1 MTNNIID
8 GKAKPLGAYPHFK
21 RAGDFIFV
29 SGTSSRREDNS
40 HIGVEI
46 DENGN
51 LSLDIKEQT
60 RAVIKNIETTLK
72 AAGVELSDL
81 VEISTYLMSMDD
93 FKGYNDVYGEF
104 FNAETGPA
112 RTTIAVHQLPH
123 PHLLIEIKAVA
134 YKKE

>member
-93 FKGYNDVYGEF
+93 FKGYNDIYGEF

-112 RTTIAVHQLPH
+112 RTTIAVHKLPH

>member
-1 MTNNIID
+1 MADNILD

-40 HIGVEI
+40 HIGVDI

-72 AAGVELSDL
+72 AAGAELSDL

>member
-40 HIGVEI
+40 HIGVDI

>member
-72 AAGVELSDL
+72 AAGAELSDL

-93 FKGYNDVYGEF
+93 FKGYNDIYGEF

>member
-1 MTNNIID
+1 MTDNIID
-8 GKAKPLGAYPHFK
+8 GKAKPLGAYPHYK
-21 RAGDFIFV
+21 RAGDFIFI

-40 HIGVEI
+40 HAGVDI

-51 LSLDIKEQT
+51 IVLDIKKQT

-72 AAGVELSDL
+72 AAGAELSDL
-81 VEISTYLMSMDD
+81 VEMNTYLMNMDD
-93 FKGYNDVYGEF
+93 FKGYNDVYAEF
-104 FNAETGPA
+104 FDAASGPA
-112 RTTIAVHQLPH
+112 RTTVAVHQLPH

>member
-72 AAGVELSDL
+72 AAGAELSDL

-93 FKGYNDVYGEF
+93 FKGYNDIYGEF

-112 RTTIAVHQLPH
+112 RTTIAVHKLPH